1 MIKLTNTT
9 EQTVAVGS
17 NLTFNSVLANTN
29 CSTCHR
35 KGTGSVKL
43 NRSGA
48 YMVSFHANVTGATAG
63 SPVQLA
69 LALGGD
75 VMPET
80 TMIYTPENPGAVGE
94 VNICLPVFNSC
105 CDYDRVT
112 VVNTGTTEIVIS
124 ANPMLAISKMCG

>member
-9 EQTVAVGS
+9 EQTVATGAA
-17 NLTFNSVLANTN
+17 LTFNANTN

-48 YMVSFHANVTGATAG
+48 YMVSFHANVTGATAAT
-63 SPVQLA
+63 PVQLA

-80 TMIYTPENPGAVGE
+80 TMIFTPETANTVGQ
-94 VNICLPVFNSC
+94 VSICLPVFNSC

-112 VVNTGTTEIVIS
+112 VVNTGTTDIVIS